1 MLGEIGSRSP
11 ETPKI
16 EFAMASLL
24 EGAGFEPSVPGR
36 RKGCLRF
43 GEGEARKGHGD
54 DKGRSQDGEYLKRD
68 RGFEFGPLQRRVCK
82 LSVPYG

>member
-1 MLGEIGSRSP
+1 VLPVLGEIGSRSP

-36 RKGCLRF
+36 EKGASALVKAKR
-43 GEGEARKGHGD
+43 
-54 DKGRSQDGEYLKRD
+54 GRVTETT
-68 RGFEFGPLQRRVCK
+68 RGRPKTV
-82 LSVPYG
+82 ST